1 MIQSNF
7 HFMISNQGVTDMQK
21 FFLSILGIPFFML
34 VSSCYADTHYPIK
47 EVTTGIYYHQGIH
60 EEPAESNMGAIAN
73 VGFIIGKQ
81 CVAVIDSGGSYLEGS
96 YLRQAIRNKTSL
108 PICYVINT
116 HVHPDHIFGNAAFK
130 EDSPTF
136 VGHEKLAAAIAAR
149 EGFFAKTFQ
158 ETLGKAYTGTEF
170 IYPSLTASLGK
181 PITIDLGDRELT
193 LTAYSTSHTDHDL
206 TVFDNNTKTLWTGD
220 LLFMGRIP
228 VMDGSINGWING
240 WIKTMIEMQTLDLNF
255 LIPGH
260 GEASSDKW
268 QQGLTKQLDYFTLLR
283 DEIRLI
289 IEDLGTI
296 DQASKEVGI
305 LEQNSWELFEHYHRR
320 NVTASFVQLEWE

>member
-1 MIQSNF
+1 MNKLSLF
-7 HFMISNQGVTDMQK
+7 LFSLGVLLTISATYACDDYSVRE
-21 FFLSILGIPFFML
+21 
-34 VSSCYADTHYPIK
+34 VSS
-47 EVTTGIYYHQGIH
+47 GIYYHQGVH

-73 VGFIIGKQ
+73 VGFIIGEQ

-96 YLRQAIRNKTSL
+96 YLRRAIKNTTDL

-130 EDSPTF
+130 DDKPTF
-136 VGHEKLAAAIAAR
+136 VGHEKLPAAIAAR
-149 EGFFAKTFQ
+149 EGFFARTFK

-170 IYPSLTASLGK
+170 ISPTLTASIDK
-181 PITIDLGDRELT
+181 PITIDLGNRELI

-206 TVFDNNTKTLWTGD
+206 TVFDSNTKTLWTGD

-228 VMDGSINGWING
+228 VMDGSINGWI
-240 WIKTMIEMQTLDLNF
+240 KTMSQMQTMDLNF

-268 QQGLTKQLDYFTLLR
+268 QSGLQKQLDYFTLLR